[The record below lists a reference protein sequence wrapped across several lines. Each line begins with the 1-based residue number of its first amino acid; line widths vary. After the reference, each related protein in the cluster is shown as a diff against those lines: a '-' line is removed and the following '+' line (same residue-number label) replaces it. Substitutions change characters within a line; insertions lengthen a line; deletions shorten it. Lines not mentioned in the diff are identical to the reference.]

1 MSRLHYL
8 DEHEIRSIVES
19 LTRDLFPGTP
29 AFRLAGAEGAA
40 RLESALAQP
49 RWPHHRT
56 AQRKAA
62 ALHYSLNKNHPYV
75 DGNKRMAV
83 AATDWFLVRNGFWLM
98 TRNDRLV
105 EFALQVA
112 DDRLSRDASARWIER
127 RAFRATWTWGRI
139 TRWIGALAPDEA
151 ADVEDAVTDLV
162 GAVMD
167 PDHPGIAHHRH
178 LAAAL
183 DLLQHG
189 AKRRHGSRVAS
200 TANLRN

>member
-8 DEHEIRSIVES
+8 DEHEIRSIAES

-62 ALHYSLNKNHPYV
+62 ALHYSLNKNHPFV

-112 DDRLSRDASARWIER
+112 DDRLSRDASAHWIER
-127 RAFRATWTWGRI
+127 RAFRATWTWGR
-139 TRWIGALAPDEA
+139 TKKWVGALAPDEA
-151 ADVEDAVTDLV
+151 ADVADAVTDIM
-162 GAVMD
+162 GAVVD
-167 PDHPGIAHHRH
+167 PDHPDIAHHRH

-183 DLLQHG
+183 DLLQQG
-189 AKRRHGSRVAS
+189 AKRGHGSRVAS